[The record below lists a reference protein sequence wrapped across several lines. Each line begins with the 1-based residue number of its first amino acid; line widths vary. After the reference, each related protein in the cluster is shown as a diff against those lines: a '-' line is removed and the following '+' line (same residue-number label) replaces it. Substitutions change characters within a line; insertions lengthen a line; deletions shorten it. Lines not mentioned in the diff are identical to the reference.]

1 MLYSFLFDE
10 SFYLG
15 TEILILELEGDG
27 FLEVELTRV
36 DVLFGNVCFGDGTYP
51 ILW

>member
-36 DVLFGNVCFGDGTYP
+36 VVLFGNVCLGDGTYP